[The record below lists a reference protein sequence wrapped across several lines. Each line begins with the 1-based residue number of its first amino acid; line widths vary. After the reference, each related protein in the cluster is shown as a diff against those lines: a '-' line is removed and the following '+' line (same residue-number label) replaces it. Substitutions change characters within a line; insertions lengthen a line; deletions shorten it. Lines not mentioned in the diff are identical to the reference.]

1 MRKRSFLP
9 LCMAAVLTVSAAAP
23 AVQAYAA
30 VGPGQTEE
38 PVPDGVTEEQW
49 GKLND
54 QSIEFGELPDLVR
67 YFNPSVK
74 NISTQVSDGID
85 SYRYIYEKMRGYV
98 KDLRDDAD
106 QAKDSGEMTTVDG
119 MTVPLYMVLDGT
131 ADAVGTQADKIG
143 RGLEVMERSD
153 SSVNSNITY
162 AAKNYTYYANQIMIG
177 YNSALTS
184 RDLLQKASELSTAA
198 YDTQNLSFQLGMAT
212 EADMLSAHKGVLS
225 AQASLLSL
233 DNTIDSLRR
242 SLYLMTGY
250 SSDSTAAIGTVP
262 ELDMAALSAIDL
274 EADTAKAI
282 GNNYDLIKE
291 RHAASDQSTTGMKNK
306 DDSVSQ
312 SEQTIRITMQSYYQA
327 VQQAK
332 SAYDAACTAYERATL
347 EKGKADRSY
356 QLGMLGKINYLQAQ
370 MAFLQAESGKQSAY
384 NTLYQAWDTYQWAAD
399 GIIMTSSQAA
409 PQA

>member
-1 MRKRSFLP
+1 MRKKSFLP
-9 LCMAAVLTVSAAAP
+9 LCMAAALTVSAVAP
-23 AVQAYAA
+23 VIQTYAA
-30 VGPGQTEE
+30 VGPGQAEE
-38 PVPDGVTEEQW
+38 PIPDGVAQEQW
-49 GKLND
+49 SRLND
-54 QSIEFGELPDLVR
+54 QSIEFDELPDLVR

-85 SYRYIYEKMRGYV
+85 SYRYIYENMRRYV

-119 MTVPLYMVLDGT
+119 ITIPLYMVLDDT

-143 RGLEVMERSD
+143 RRLEVMERLD
-153 SSVNSNITY
+153 SSANSNITY

-177 YNSALTS
+177 YNSALAG

-198 YDTQNLSFQLGMAT
+198 YNTQNLSFQLGMAT
-212 EADMLSAHKGVLS
+212 EADMLSAHKGALS

-233 DNTIDSLRR
+233 DNTIDSLRW

-250 SSDSTAAIGTVP
+250 SSDSAAAIGTVP
-262 ELDMAALSAIDL
+262 ELDMAVLSSIDL
-274 EADTAKAI
+274 EADTTKAI

-291 RHAASDQSTTGMKNK
+291 RHAASNQSATGVKNK
-306 DDSVSQ
+306 DDRVSQ
-312 SEQTIRITMQSYYQA
+312 SEQTIRVTMQSYYQTI
-327 VQQAK
+327 QQAK
-332 SAYDAACTAYERATL
+332 SAYDAASTAYERAAL
-347 EKGKADRSY
+347 EMGKADRSY

-384 NTLYQAWDTYQWAAD
+384 NTLYQTWDTYQWARE
-399 GIIMTSSQAA
+399 GIIMTSS
-409 PQA
+409 

>member
-1 MRKRSFLP
+1 MRKKGFLP
-9 LCMAAVLTVSAAAP
+9 LCMAAIVAATAAAP
-23 AVQAYAA
+23 ALPAYAA
-30 VGPGQTEE
+30 VGPGQAEE
-38 PVPDGVTEEQW
+38 ALPDGVTEEQW
-49 GKLND
+49 GRLND
-54 QSIEFGELPDLVR
+54 QSIDFDELSDLVR

-74 NISTQVSDGID
+74 NVSVQVDDGID
-85 SYRYIYEKMRGYV
+85 SLRTIYEKMRKNI

-119 MTVPLYMVLDGT
+119 ITIPLYIVLDKTADGVGT
-131 ADAVGTQADKIG
+131 AADGMERK
-143 RGLEVMERSD
+143 LEVMERAD
-153 SSVNSNITY
+153 SSLNSNITY
-162 AAKNYTYYANQIMIG
+162 MTKIYTGYADQIMTG
-177 YNSALTS
+177 YNSALAS
-184 RDLLQKASELSTAA
+184 RALLQKVSELSTAA

-250 SSDSTAAIGTVP
+250 SFDSTAAIGTVP

-282 GNNYDLIKE
+282 GNNYTLITE
-291 RHAASDQSTTGMKNK
+291 RHTASNQSSTGMKNK
-306 DDSVSQ
+306 DDSVSESQ
-312 SEQTIRITMQSYYQA
+312 QTIAVTMQSYYQA
-327 VQQAK
+327 IQQAK

-356 QLGMLGKINYLQAQ
+356 ELGMLGKINYLQAQ

-399 GIIMTSSQAA
+399 GIIMTSAQ
-409 PQA
+409 

>member
-1 MRKRSFLP
+1 MRKRNFLP
-9 LCMAAVLTVSAAAP
+9 LCMAAVLTVLGVSP

-30 VGPGQTEE
+30 GPGQTGEAIPE
-38 PVPDGVTEEQW
+38 GVTEEQW
-49 GKLND
+49 SKLND

-74 NISTQVSDGID
+74 NISIQVGDGID
-85 SYRYIYEKMRGYV
+85 NYRYIYEKMRRYI

-106 QAKDSGEMTTVDG
+106 EARDSGEMTTVEG
-119 MTVPLYMVLDGT
+119 MTVPLSMVLSST
-131 ADAVGTQADKIG
+131 ADAVEKQADKIQ
-143 RGLEVMERSD
+143 RGLEVMERPD
-153 SSVNSNITY
+153 SSANSNITY
-162 AAKNYTYYANQIMIG
+162 AVKNYTYYANQIMIG
-177 YNSALTS
+177 YNSALAS
-184 RDLLQKASELSTAA
+184 RELLQKALDLSTSA
-198 YDTQNLSFQLGMAT
+198 YDTQNLSLRLGMVT
-212 EADMLSAHKGVLS
+212 EADVLSAHKGVLS

-233 DNTIDSLRR
+233 DNTIDSLKK

-250 SSDSTAAIGTVP
+250 SSDAAAAIGTVP

-282 GNNYDLIKE
+282 GNNYDLIKL
-291 RHAASDQSTTGMKNK
+291 RHGSSNKSTTGMKNK
-306 DDSVSQ
+306 EDSVSE
-312 SEQTIRITMQSYYQA
+312 SEQTIRVTMQSYYEA
-327 VQQAK
+327 VRQAK
-332 SAYDAACTAYERATL
+332 SAYDAACTAYEKATL

-384 NTLYQAWDTYQWAAD
+384 NTLYQAWDTYKWAAE